1 MPAPI
6 AIQLYTVRELA
17 QHDYEGVVRKIADI
31 GYVGVEPAGY
41 PGTTAEAAGKL
52 FKELGLQVPSVH
64 TRFPVGDDKNEVF
77 DIMGA
82 VDSKRI
88 IAGRGPDFWSSI
100 DKIKETCAMI
110 NEAAANAA
118 AQGMTVGYHNHWW
131 EFEQVEGR
139 YVYEVMLEELD
150 PSVFFQ
156 IDTYWVKV
164 GGPDVIAVL
173 KQFGTRAPLLHIKDG
188 PANDSKA
195 DMVAVGQGAMNF
207 PAIMDATATTAEW
220 HIVELDRCATD
231 MMTAVEQS
239 YAYLVGEGLVRGNK
253 N

>member
-1 MPAPI
+1 MPAPL

-17 QHDYEGVVRKIADI
+17 QNDFEGVVRKIADI

-41 PGTTAEAAGKL
+41 PGTTPEAAGKL
-52 FKELGLQVPSVH
+52 FKELGLEVPSVH

-77 DIMGA
+77 DIMHA

-88 IAGRGPDFWSSI
+88 VAGRGADYWSNI

-110 NEAAANAA
+110 NEAAANAKE
-118 AQGMTVGYHNHWW
+118 QGMTVGYHNHWW
-131 EFEQVEGR
+131 EFQQVEGR

-150 PSVFFQ
+150 PAVFFQ

-164 GGPDVIAVL
+164 GGPDVIDVL
-173 KQFGTRAPLLHIKDG
+173 KQMGDRAPLLHIKDG
-188 PANDSKA
+188 PADDPKA
-195 DMVAVGQGAMNF
+195 DMVAVGQGAMDF
-207 PAIMDATATTAEW
+207 PAIMAATAQTAEW

-231 MMTAVEQS
+231 MMVAVEES
-239 YAYLVGEGLVRGNK
+239 YKYLVSEGLARGNK